1 MRGLRSLLILMAFAG
16 LALATLPAVAA
27 DSHAA
32 PPTPSAEAPAKAPGT
47 SPWEHPLWHNATTLM
62 RLYVCEHAR
71 RPPGWCAEAMQPPE
85 PVALPEVMGPS
96 LDPEDARWQD
106 FLKTAVPAA
115 LSEEE
120 LALLR
125 RRAVERRDPQAME
138 ILGFLH
144 AEGLSVP
151 RDYVEA
157 YRWYGMAF
165 LAGEPRV
172 RANMDVVWAL
182 LQRHDLEGAAAL
194 VREFEAL
201 AAGEAPASLAPVA
214 PPAPESPND
223 PR

>member
-1 MRGLRSLLILMAFAG
+1 MFGLRSLLVLTALAG
-16 LALATLPAVAA
+16 LSLATPPAALAA

-32 PPTPSAEAPAKAPGT
+32 PGA

-62 RLYVCEHAR
+62 RLYVCDHAR
-71 RPPGWCAEAMQPPE
+71 RPPGWCDEAMQPPE
-85 PVALPEVMGPS
+85 PVTLPEVLGPT
-96 LDPEDARWQD
+96 LDPEDAKWLD
-106 FLKTAVPAA
+106 FLKAAVPAE
-115 LSEEE
+115 LTEEE
-120 LALLR
+120 LALVR

-138 ILGFLH
+138 ILGFLY
-144 AEGLSVP
+144 AEGLTVP

-194 VREFEAL
+194 AREFDAL
-201 AAGEAPASLAPVA
+201 AAGEAPASLTPVA
-214 PPAPESPND
+214 PPAPESPGG